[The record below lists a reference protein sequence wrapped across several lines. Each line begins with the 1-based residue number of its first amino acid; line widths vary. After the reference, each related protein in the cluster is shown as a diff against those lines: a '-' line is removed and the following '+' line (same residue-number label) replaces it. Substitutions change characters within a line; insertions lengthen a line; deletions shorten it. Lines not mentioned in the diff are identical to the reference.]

1 MLKIKGKNIPIHK
14 IIFTL
19 ILFFIGITM
28 LAPLAWMIST
38 SFKPENDVFDFPIRW
53 VPEENVGWANYQE
66 VWGPMYNF
74 GMYYWNSIK
83 ITVVSTVF
91 QILISALG
99 AYGFTKVRWKHR
111 DKIFLLYLASMMIPP
126 QVMITSRFV
135 ILQKMGLY
143 NTHLGIILMTM
154 VSTYGLFLLRQA
166 MLGVPD
172 SLCESAKIDGAG
184 NWHILRTIIMPL
196 SVSALSVLSI
206 LLFITA
212 WSDYL
217 WPLVIATSK
226 DMFVLEIGL
235 TLLQD
240 EYFTDYGQMMAGCA
254 VALVPAMLLFIFFRR
269 HIMEGIAMS
278 GIKG

>member
-1 MLKIKGKNIPIHK
+1 MRSLTKKLTVFDIVCLVIFFAMV
-14 IIFTL
+14 IITL
-19 ILFFIGITM
+19 FPLFFM
-28 LAPLAWMIST
+28 LIT
-38 SFKPENDVFDFPIRW
+38 SFKT
-53 VPEENVGWANYQE
+53 PEEINQVPITLYPHEVYMGNYSKIFHDE
-66 VWGPMYNF
+66 YF
-74 GMYYWNSIK
+74 LRYFLNSVITSVI
-83 ITVVSTVF
+83 ITVVSV
-91 QILISALG
+91 IGSALAG
-99 AYGFTKVRWKHR
+99 YVFAKFRFPLKSVFFYA
-111 DKIFLLYLASMMIPP
+111 ILATIMVPFESFIVP
-126 QVMITSRFV
+126 
-135 ILQKMGLY
+135 LY
-143 NTHLGIILMTM
+143 NFVRTVGGVNSYFGLVFPSIISSFGIFFMKQNMEQI
-154 VSTYGLFLLRQA
+154 
-166 MLGVPD
+166 PD
-172 SLCESAKIDGAG
+172 ALVEAAKIDGAG

-217 WPLVIATSK
+217 WPLVIATNK

>member
-1 MLKIKGKNIPIHK
+1 MLKMRGRNIPIHK
-14 IIFTL
+14 IVFTL

-53 VPEENVGWANYQE
+53 IPEENVGWANYME
-66 VWGPMYNF
+66 VWGPTYNF

-83 ITVVSTVF
+83 ITIVSTVF

-184 NWHILRTIIMPL
+184 HTRTFFQIVLPL
-196 SVSALSVLSI
+196 IVPSIATLSVLKFVWTWNDYQTPLIFLSRRALFTIQLGMKVFASESGSI
-206 LLFITA
+206 YSLMMAAAVSATV
-212 WSDYL
+212 
-217 WPLVIATSK
+217 PLIIVFLCGQKYIIDGIAT
-226 DMFVLEIGL
+226 G
-235 TLLQD
+235 
-240 EYFTDYGQMMAGCA
+240 A
-254 VALVPAMLLFIFFRR
+254 V
-269 HIMEGIAMS
+269 
-278 GIKG
+278 KG

>member
-1 MLKIKGKNIPIHK
+1 MLKIKGHNVPAHK
-14 IIFTL
+14 IVFTI

-28 LAPLAWMIST
+28 LAPLCWMIST

-53 VPEENVGWANYQE
+53 IPEESVGFDNYRE
-66 VWGPMYNF
+66 VWGPAYNF

-83 ITVVSTVF
+83 ITVVSTIF

-99 AYGFTKVRWKHR
+99 AYGFTKVKWKHR

-184 NWHILRTIIMPL
+184 HTRTFFQIVLPL
-196 SVSALSVLSI
+196 IVPSIATLAVLKFVWTWNDYQTPLIFLSRRALFTIQLGMKMFAPESGSIYSLMMAAAVSATV
-206 LLFITA
+206 
-212 WSDYL
+212 
-217 WPLVIATSK
+217 PLIIV
-226 DMFVLEIGL
+226 FLC
-235 TLLQD
+235 
-240 EYFTDYGQMMAGCA
+240 GQRY
-254 VALVPAMLLFIFFRR
+254 I
-269 HIMEGIAMS
+269 IEGIAT
-278 GIKG
+278 GAVKG

>member
-1 MLKIKGKNIPIHK
+1 MLKMRGRNIPIHK
-14 IIFTL
+14 IVFTL

-53 VPEENVGWANYQE
+53 IPEENVGWANYRE
-66 VWGPMYNF
+66 VWGPTYNF

-83 ITVVSTVF
+83 ITIVSTVF

-184 NWHILRTIIMPL
+184 HIRTFFQIVLPL
-196 SVSALSVLSI
+196 IVPSIATLSVLKFVWTWNDYQTPLIFLSRRALFTIQLGMKVFASESGSI
-206 LLFITA
+206 YSLMMAAAVSSTV
-212 WSDYL
+212 
-217 WPLVIATSK
+217 PLIIVFLCGQRYIIDGIAT
-226 DMFVLEIGL
+226 G
-235 TLLQD
+235 
-240 EYFTDYGQMMAGCA
+240 A
-254 VALVPAMLLFIFFRR
+254 V
-269 HIMEGIAMS
+269 
-278 GIKG
+278 KG

>member
-184 NWHILRTIIMPL
+184 HVRTFFQIVLPL
-196 SVSALSVLSI
+196 VVPSIATLSVLKFVWTWNDYQTPLIFLSKRA
-206 LLFITA
+206 LFTIQLGMKVFASESGRIYSLMMAAAVSSTV
-212 WSDYL
+212 
-217 WPLVIATSK
+217 PLIIVFLCGQRYIIDGIAT
-226 DMFVLEIGL
+226 G
-235 TLLQD
+235 
-240 EYFTDYGQMMAGCA
+240 A
-254 VALVPAMLLFIFFRR
+254 V
-269 HIMEGIAMS
+269 
-278 GIKG
+278 KG